1 MVQAAATTRDR
12 RTAWRNTPDSRF
24 SCGRIACQVFFEAAG
39 FEGGDAGVA
48 HAVVFGGGVAVSEL
62 AELLVDAAEVV
73 EKAAQVADVGT
84 VVAV

>member
-12 RTAWRNTPDSRF
+12 RTDCLP
-24 SCGRIACQVFFEAAG
+24 GVFEAAG

>member
-24 SCGRIACQVFFEAAG
+24 SCGRIACQVFLKLPVSRAAMRVSPMRS
-39 FEGGDAGVA
+39 FSA
-48 HAVVFGGGVAVSEL
+48 GGVAVSEL